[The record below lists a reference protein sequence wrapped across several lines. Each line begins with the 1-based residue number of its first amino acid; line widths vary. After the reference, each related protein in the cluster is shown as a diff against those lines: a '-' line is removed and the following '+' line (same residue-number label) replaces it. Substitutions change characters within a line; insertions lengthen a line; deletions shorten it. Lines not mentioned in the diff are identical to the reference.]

1 MFCNKCGKKIEDNA
15 LFCTFC
21 GARMEQL
28 PPEAQKIPAD
38 QETPAESRAED
49 RGAPVM
55 TEERPQV
62 SAANTSAPAENAVP
76 QDNSV
81 TGGNTEQNAA
91 SSVRESVPGASQRW
105 STEVPM
111 SGAPQAPGKPAKPR
125 KYYTGGQ
132 LALCLVTTGVMAMA
146 AGVFAAL
153 YFFGL

>member
-28 PPEAQKIPAD
+28 PPEAQERQASSPETPVAEIPA
-38 QETPAESRAED
+38 EAPGT
-49 RGAPVM
+49 PVM
-55 TEERPQV
+55 TAERPQD
-62 SAANTSAPAENAVP
+62 SFANTAAP
-76 QDNSV
+76 QDNSAPA
-81 TGGNTEQNAA
+81 GNTADTAQNADP
-91 SSVRESVPGASQRW
+91 SVREPAPAASQRW

-111 SGAPQAPGKPAKPR
+111 NDVPQAPAKPAKPR

-132 LALCLVTTGVMAMA
+132 IALCLVTTGIMAMA

>member
-28 PPEAQKIPAD
+28 PPEAQ
-38 QETPAESRAED
+38 E
-49 RGAPVM
+49 
-55 TEERPQV
+55 
-62 SAANTSAPAENAVP
+62 SAANIAAAAENAAP

-81 TGGNTEQNAA
+81 TGGNTVQNAA

-111 SGAPQAPGKPAKPR
+111 SGAPQAPEKPAKPR

-132 LALCLVTTGVMAMA
+132 ITLCLVTTGVMAMA